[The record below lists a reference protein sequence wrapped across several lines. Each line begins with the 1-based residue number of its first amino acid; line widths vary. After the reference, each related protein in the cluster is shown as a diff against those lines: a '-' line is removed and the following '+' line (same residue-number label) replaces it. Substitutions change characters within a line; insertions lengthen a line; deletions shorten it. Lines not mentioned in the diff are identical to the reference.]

1 MTNNILDESI
11 FSEDPDNPNWT
22 KPKSWGVWELPI
34 NSLGKK
40 FRIGNNPIR
49 GKELV
54 NEFGSAKLVALFNNR
69 ETAEEHAAK
78 LNI

>member
-1 MTNNILDESI
+1 MTNNTLDESI
-11 FSEDPDNPNWT
+11 FSEDPGNPNWT

-34 NSLGKK
+34 NPLGKK

-54 NEFGSAKLVALFNNR
+54 NEFGSAKFIALFNNR
-69 ETAEEHAAK
+69 EAAEEHAAK
-78 LNI
+78 LNF